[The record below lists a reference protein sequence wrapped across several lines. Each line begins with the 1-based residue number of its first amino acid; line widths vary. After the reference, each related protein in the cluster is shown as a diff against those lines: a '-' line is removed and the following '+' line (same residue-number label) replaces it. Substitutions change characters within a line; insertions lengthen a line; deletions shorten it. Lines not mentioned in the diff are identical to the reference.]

1 MNSFATLALV
11 YAVFTIV
18 SSGLL
23 YAAFRK
29 RMDESAIY
37 FLISDFFMASTC
49 VILFLTNI
57 QYVGNSSLIM
67 GLSNFTS
74 LSAEVGIMFSLL
86 SLSRKFDKKWSLAA
100 FLLMALIAA
109 YLELIRDQAGL
120 HAIVLVMAVFYTTLF
135 SITFYICK
143 FSIPKPLASN
153 QFIRIFTWFEL
164 GMVGYGVV
172 RIFASFAPLPV
183 TLRFEPSNLAVI
195 IFSVY
200 IVMGAFRYMSYIG
213 LRVTWVD
220 PTTLSQNRLNEPL
233 LKIIE
238 EKDRLLSG
246 LISSNRVIGI
256 SALAGS
262 LSHQLS
268 QPLTAIALRAD
279 TARRALTRAGKD
291 PEMVESLEEISHQSS
306 KLAELVKNLRR
317 LFSSRTIEYA
327 PTKLEGMIEEILEI
341 VSPSLE
347 AKKITLRK
355 SYRDDPTVYADTIQL
370 QQVIINVLNNAIDA
384 LNSDQITEKS
394 ISIDLFV
401 ANELVTIEIK
411 DSGAGI
417 NGALLPSI
425 FELYKTTKEGG
436 LGIGLWLCKEIM
448 ESHHGDITAINVPT
462 GGAIFKITLPV
473 HRNHK

>member
-1 MNSFATLALV
+1 
-11 YAVFTIV
+11 
-18 SSGLL
+18 
-23 YAAFRK
+23 
-29 RMDESAIY
+29 
-37 FLISDFFMASTC
+37 
-49 VILFLTNI
+49 
-57 QYVGNSSLIM
+57 
-67 GLSNFTS
+67 
-74 LSAEVGIMFSLL
+74 
-86 SLSRKFDKKWSLAA
+86 
-100 FLLMALIAA
+100 
-109 YLELIRDQAGL
+109 
-120 HAIVLVMAVFYTTLF
+120 
-135 SITFYICK
+135 
-143 FSIPKPLASN
+143 
-153 QFIRIFTWFEL
+153 
-164 GMVGYGVV
+164 
-172 RIFASFAPLPV
+172 
-183 TLRFEPSNLAVI
+183 
-195 IFSVY
+195 
-200 IVMGAFRYMSYIG
+200 MGAFRYMSYIG
-213 LRVTWVD
+213 LRITWVD

-291 PEMVESLEEISHQSS
+291 PEMVKSLDEISHQSS
-306 KLAELVKNLRR
+306 KLADLVKNLRR

-355 SYRDDPTVYADTIQL
+355 SYREDPTVYADAIQL

-401 ANELVTIEIK
+401 VNELVTIEIK
-411 DSGAGI
+411 DSGTGI
-417 NGALLPSI
+417 NEALLPSI

-448 ESHHGDITAINVPT
+448 ESHHGDITAINSPA
-462 GGAIFKITLPV
+462 GGAVFKITLPV
-473 HRNHK
+473 HRNHE

>member
-1 MNSFATLALV
+1 
-11 YAVFTIV
+11 
-18 SSGLL
+18 
-23 YAAFRK
+23 
-29 RMDESAIY
+29 
-37 FLISDFFMASTC
+37 
-49 VILFLTNI
+49 
-57 QYVGNSSLIM
+57 
-67 GLSNFTS
+67 
-74 LSAEVGIMFSLL
+74 
-86 SLSRKFDKKWSLAA
+86 
-100 FLLMALIAA
+100 
-109 YLELIRDQAGL
+109 
-120 HAIVLVMAVFYTTLF
+120 VMAVLYTTLF

-164 GMVGYGVV
+164 GMVCYGIV
-172 RIFASFAPLPV
+172 RIFASFAASPV

-213 LRVTWVD
+213 LRITWVD

-279 TARRALTRAGKD
+279 TARRSLTRAGKD
-291 PEMVESLEEISHQSS
+291 PEMVESLDEISHQSS

-327 PTKLEGMIEEILEI
+327 PTKLEEAIEEILEI

-384 LNSDQITEKS
+384 LSSNQITEKS
-394 ISIDLFV
+394 ISIDLF
-401 ANELVTIEIK
+401 ADNKLATIEIK

-417 NGALLPSI
+417 NEALLPSI

-448 ESHHGDITAINVPT
+448 ESHHGDITAINAPT

-473 HRNHK
+473 HSNHE

>member
-1 MNSFATLALV
+1 
-11 YAVFTIV
+11 
-18 SSGLL
+18 
-23 YAAFRK
+23 
-29 RMDESAIY
+29 
-37 FLISDFFMASTC
+37 
-49 VILFLTNI
+49 
-57 QYVGNSSLIM
+57 M

-74 LSAEVGIMFSLL
+74 LSAEIGIMFSIL
-86 SLSRKFDKKWSLAA
+86 SLSKKFDKKWSLAA
-100 FLLMALIAA
+100 FLSMALIAV
-109 YLELIRDQAGL
+109 LIELLRDQAGL
-120 HAIVLVMAVFYTTLF
+120 HTTVLVMAVLYTTLF

-143 FSIPKPLASN
+143 FSLPQLLASN

-164 GMVGYGVV
+164 GMVGYGIV

-195 IFSVY
+195 IFSIY

-213 LRVTWVD
+213 LRITWVD
-220 PTTLSQNRLNEPL
+220 PATHSQNRLNEPL

-291 PEMVESLEEISHQSS
+291 PEMVKSLDEISHQSS

-355 SYRDDPTVYADTIQL
+355 SYRDNPTVHADTIQL

-417 NGALLPSI
+417 NEALLPSI

-448 ESHHGDITAINVPT
+448 ESHHGDITAINAPA

-473 HRNHK
+473 HSNHE